1 MATNQF
7 FLAEI
12 NPVKFYWKERPVD
25 PAKNYVL
32 LGEDWFSKQIPEWYQ
47 KITYFQKWQQTDTIN
62 IQAKSNFDPIIWQV
76 RTLDGKSIV
85 KNGDFIMKYTAVIGQ
100 PYNYYEAN
108 IQLAD
113 IDAGEYEIVLIVG
126 SGSSIMTWV
135 SEPQEIA
142 LKHSDTLIFNYK
154 SSFND
159 QDVIFDTGI
168 EFFFRCEGFINTYDP
183 QNNAVTFE
191 DQYLNSVP
199 LSGTASDKF
208 KLNIGGSYGV
218 PNWAAKLINGL
229 YCCNYVLT
237 EGKQFVRPAG
247 TKLEPTRVERYLMAG
262 WLMDIVPAENY
273 GSTFGDSSFNNKVAV
288 TYNIDASLFG
298 TTNDDPANNTIRI
311 TQLR

>member
-7 FLAEI
+7 FIAAV
-12 NPVKFYWKERPVD
+12 NPVKFYWTDRPVD
-25 PAKNYVL
+25 PAKNFFL

-47 KITYFQKWQQTDTIN
+47 KIPYLQKWQQTDTIN
-62 IQAKSNFDPIIWQV
+62 LQVKSNFDPIAWQV
-76 RTLDGKSIV
+76 RKCDGKTIV
-85 KNGDFIMKYTAVIGQ
+85 KNADFEKKYTAVIGQ

-113 IDAGEYEIVLIVG
+113 IEEGEYEIVIIVG
-126 SGSSIMTWV
+126 SGDNTMTWV
-135 SEPQEIA
+135 SEPQSIA

-154 SSFND
+154 STFND

-183 QNNAVTFE
+183 QNNAKTFD
-191 DQYLNSVP
+191 DQYLNMVP
-199 LSGTASDKF
+199 LSATASDNF

-218 PNWAAKLINGL
+218 PNWVAKLINTF

-237 EGKQFVRPAG
+237 EGLQFVRPSG
-247 TKLEPTRVERYLMAG
+247 TKMEATRAERYPMTG
-262 WLMDIVPAENY
+262 WLMDIVPASNY
-273 GSTFGDSSFNNKVAV
+273 GSDFADSSFNNKVAV

-311 TQLR
+311 TQIR